1 MRKRNLMILWLAAL
15 TAGACHFESFDERCA
30 RETREYTQKQ
40 CPRRLDEHTIMD
52 STVYDTDTRTI
63 TYYYTFVGEL
73 DNVSQPTEEITRLL
87 HEQLRKNVV
96 NSVELKAYKEKGL
109 SFCYRYRSQSTGK
122 ELFNVLIGPEDY
134 GTGERPKTEE

>member
-1 MRKRNLMILWLAAL
+1 MKTRNLMLLWLAAWI
-15 TAGACHFESFDERCA
+15 AGACHFESFDERCA

-63 TYYYTFVGEL
+63 TYYYTFEGVVDDTAIFTE
-73 DNVSQPTEEITRLL
+73 DNIQKL
-87 HEQLRKNVV
+87 HDQLCRNVI

-109 SFCYRYRSQSTGK
+109 SFSYRYNSRATGK
-122 ELFNVLIGPEDY
+122 LLLETTVTPEDY
-134 GTGERPKTEE
+134 GQGKRRSSEE

>member
-15 TAGACHFESFDERCA
+15 MAGACHFESFDERCA

-73 DNVSQPTEEITRLL
+73 DNVNQPTEEITRLL
-87 HEQLRKNVV
+87 REQLRKNVGQLRR
-96 NSVELKAYKEKGL
+96 VEGLQGKRLEFLLPLPFAIHRKGTVQ
-109 SFCYRYRSQSTGK
+109 RAYRS
-122 ELFNVLIGPEDY
+122 
-134 GTGERPKTEE
+134 